1 MEKSTKLNNIN
12 NNKEKESTST
22 YLIPIIYIKR
32 AIIRIWKFL
41 LTGLPYGFNC
51 IYIFYFIYNI

>member
-22 YLIPIIYIKR
+22 YLIPILYIKR
-32 AIIRIWKFL
+32 ALIRIWKFL
-41 LTGLPYGFNC
+41 LTGLHYGFNC